1 VECLELVARMH
12 DLRDSKHD
20 PPDSKHDPPDRKHDP
35 PDRKHDPPDRKHDP
49 PDRKHDLLDSKHDLL
64 DSKHGPR
71 ALVFYLRSNAC
82 TSREYNLNFFDFVVS
97 SRILFKIRGVQE
109 RVFEIQEAICA

>member
-35 PDRKHDPPDRKHDP
+35 SDSKHDP

-82 TSREYNLNFFDFVVS
+82 TFRECNLNFFDFVVS